1 MGPTA
6 VAVHWCWMGSPETD
20 EASIPMDN
28 RELDELE
35 NPATWKDDEG
45 TVYPPVQQ
53 PRAVVSVRL
62 TPQEVERLEHE
73 ASALGLVYRS
83 SSGMP
88 H

>member
-1 MGPTA
+1 
-6 VAVHWCWMGSPETD
+6 
-20 EASIPMDN
+20 MDN

-45 TVYPPVQQ
+45 MVYSPVQQ

-73 ASALGLVYRS
+73 ASALGLRLPEFIRHAALSWVS
-83 SSGMP
+83 SADVTPGSTP
-88 H
+88 VRRPA